1 MFARPTARAVASCA
15 AACLVIALGACS
27 TKPPEQAGGTP
38 LTVNAMS
45 GTVSTLLATNLD
57 GSYAAALRA
66 IKELQFV
73 VVKEAKDTLRGVI
86 EARTADDRNVS
97 IELERRSDT
106 ITSLDVNAGGMR
118 TELAE
123 TVARKIQSIVK

>member
-1 MFARPTARAVASCA
+1 
-15 AACLVIALGACS
+15 
-27 TKPPEQAGGTP
+27 
-38 LTVNAMS
+38 MS

-86 EARTADDRNVS
+86 EARTADDRHVT
-97 IELERRSDT
+97 IELEKRSDT